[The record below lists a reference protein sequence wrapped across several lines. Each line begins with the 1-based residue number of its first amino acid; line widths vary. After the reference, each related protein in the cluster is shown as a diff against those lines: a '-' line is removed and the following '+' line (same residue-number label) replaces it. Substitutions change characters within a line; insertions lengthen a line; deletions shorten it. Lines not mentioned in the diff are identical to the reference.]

1 MLSIREDV
9 LMQNFLNS
17 LYSCVRLMRLLV
29 LSICQSDNN
38 LEELISLEITLG
50 RRRVIVRSNVSRNQ
64 DAIEGSQVYVFVVH
78 KVTLLRE

>member
-1 MLSIREDV
+1 MFSIREDV

-64 DAIEGSQVYVFVVH
+64 DAIEGSQVDVFVVH
-78 KVTLLRE
+78 EVTLLRE